1 MATLR
6 TPANTQLMATDST
19 LPFTPSKKA
28 RHAASSKS
36 AKRLP
41 SNSKPPPIM
50 AVSTAT
56 AAISSDQSTMGGM
69 PTEAGAPMRRMA
81 IGANP
86 LRSTMAF
93 VHCVVPSIACLMSLR
108 SMFAWASTASTAPM
122 MPCAAPARPAAPLP
136 RWGSSPRRQPSGSR
150 RSKRRRCWCRRHQC
164 QVCTYLLNFLQVAFN
179 VAARPPLAPRLF
191 AKRGAPTARF
201 ARYASLLAFPILEKE
216 D

>member
-1 MATLR
+1 MPRSAKLFAKPSVKRSATRWSAAFKMVAFSRSTRPIEPISLEMEMRTSSPSTSRAMAAAASSSSLR
-6 TPANTQLMATDST
+6 TPANTQLMATEST

-56 AAISSDQSTMGGM
+56 AEISSDQSTMGGM
-69 PTEAGAPMRRMA
+69 PTEAGAPIRRMA
-81 IGANP
+81 MGAKP
-86 LRSTMAF
+86 LRSTMAL

-122 MPCAAPARPAAPLP
+122 MP
-136 RWGSSPRRQPSGSR
+136 S
-150 RSKRRRCWCRRHQC
+150 
-164 QVCTYLLNFLQVAFN
+164 
-179 VAARPPLAPRLF
+179 
-191 AKRGAPTARF
+191 
-201 ARYASLLAFPILEKE
+201 
-216 D
+216 